1 MVRYCLTVINQVFSI
16 QIPRN
21 VRFAEDHGPA
31 TVVGG
36 KLSLLPLILIHSF
49 LPQHHS
55 PLCVHYSHLYDFVV
69 NCIGEQICSKKK
81 PFSPSTES
89 IGSVPQ
95 YSCTSTYLVQ
105 GKRWGMSGGEMG
117 EGVNLR
123 HMAAAAAF
131 ADGKV
136 LNYNVSN
143 LSLLGSITEAFLRD
157 EAR

>member
-1 MVRYCLTVINQVFSI
+1 MVRYCLTVINQVFCI

-49 LPQHHS
+49 LPQHRS

-81 PFSPSTES
+81 ALFSFYRINWFSS
-89 IGSVPQ
+89 SVQLHKHLPG
-95 YSCTSTYLVQ
+95 T
-105 GKRWGMSGGEMG
+105 GEEMENEWWGNG
-117 EGVNLR
+117 
-123 HMAAAAAF
+123 
-131 ADGKV
+131 
-136 LNYNVSN
+136 
-143 LSLLGSITEAFLRD
+143 
-157 EAR
+157 